1 MSQVGYQKTI
11 QVKTTSST
19 AYSAIEGINGSMN
32 LARDVLDD
40 TDFTSTG
47 WRSKALGL
55 KDYTTTISAN
65 YNTGNT
71 AFTTLRAAF
80 LAGTSLDFQY
90 LPNGTA
96 GFTGRVVVATF
107 GLSGDVGGLESVD
120 ITLESDGTALTTA

>member
-11 QVKTTSST
+11 SVKTTAGSS
-19 AYSAIEGINGSMN
+19 YFAIEGINGSMN

-47 WRSKALGL
+47 WRSKAVGL

-65 YNTGNT
+65 YNVSNT
-71 AFTTLRAAF
+71 AFTDLRTAF
-80 LAGTSLDFQY
+80 LDGTSLDFKY

-96 GFTGRVVVATF
+96 GFAGRVVVATF
-107 GLSGDVGGLESVD
+107 SLSGDVGGLESVD
-120 ITLESDGTALTTA
+120 VTLESDGTALTTV